1 MHSAPAPYRS
11 TPVRAAVLAA
21 MTIALA
27 ASLAWGDP
35 AVRVSYPSGV
45 TRIELEG
52 SWSGS
57 AYRVSRAASPD
68 GPAST
73 ITALDTPCLGPCF
86 ADDPTAEPGRT
97 YWYRFELVL
106 PDGSSARF
114 GPYSVTVSNAAW
126 GRLGAAAYPNPA
138 RGYQSVELFV
148 GGRSSDA
155 PVAARVDIFDLS
167 GRRVRALFSGLI
179 PVGATR
185 IGWDG
190 ADDAGRRVRP
200 GAYVMQ
206 FATPLGVRASRLLRI
221 D

>member
-1 MHSAPAPYRS
+1 MHPAQAPHRSA
-11 TPVRAAVLAA
+11 PVRATVLAA

-35 AVRVSYPSGV
+35 GVRVSYPSGV
-45 TRIELEG
+45 TRVELEG
-52 SWSGS
+52 SWAGS

-73 ITALDTPCLGPCF
+73 ITTLDTPCLGPCF
-86 ADDPTAEPGRT
+86 AEDPSAEPGHT
-97 YWYRFELVL
+97 YWYRFDLVL
-106 PDGSSARF
+106 ADGSAARF
-114 GPYSVTVSNAAW
+114 GPYAITVSNAAW
-126 GRLGAAAYPNPA
+126 GRLGASAYPNPA
-138 RGYQSVELFV
+138 RGPQSIELFV
-148 GGRSSDA
+148 AGRAGDN

-179 PVGATR
+179 AVGATR
-185 IGWDG
+185 LGWDG

-206 FATPLGVRASRLLRI
+206 FATPLGVRTSRLLRI
-221 D
+221 E